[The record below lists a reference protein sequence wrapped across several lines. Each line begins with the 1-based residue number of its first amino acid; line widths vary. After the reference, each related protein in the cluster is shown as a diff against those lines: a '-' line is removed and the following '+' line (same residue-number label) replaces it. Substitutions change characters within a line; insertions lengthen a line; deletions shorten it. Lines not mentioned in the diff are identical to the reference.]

1 MAEFLPVINNLL
13 ALLNTVSQDT
23 PVLTAMMTSVPAI
36 RTLTVPCYYTKTP
49 FDGSSSNKEG
59 F

>member
-1 MAEFLPVINNLL
+1 MAELLPVINDLR

-23 PVLTAMMTSVPAI
+23 PVLTAMVTSVPTI
-36 RTLTVPCYYTKTP
+36 RTLTVPCYYTKP
-49 FDGSSSNKEG
+49 LFDGSSYIKEG